1 MWENLYKKPFQTWST
16 AVKIFRKHQNVPM
29 ETHRKRQILFHRFLV
44 LGECT
49 LFLTPSFF
57 KEGELKLGKLGKLQ
71 KLTLSGGIEMW
82 HWAKMG

>member
-1 MWENLYKKPFQTWST
+1 
-16 AVKIFRKHQNVPM
+16 M

-71 KLTLSGGIEMW
+71 KLTLSGGIEM
-82 HWAKMG
+82 